1 MVAHSHQAQPVAQE
15 GSLFKQYH
23 LEMAPPEA
31 RALIKK
37 LESLDVVSKVVVE
50 NLLPEDKFRILVGF
64 SGVVDYRNALLIVHS
79 VMTQFFAS
87 RGGIFKDCHGD
98 EFHPA
103 FALLATQ

>member
-1 MVAHSHQAQPVAQE
+1 MESHLCPTGPTAQE

-23 LEMAPPEA
+23 LEMVLPEA
-31 RALIKK
+31 RVLIKR
-37 LESLDVVSKVVVE
+37 LESLDVVSEVVVE
-50 NLLPEDKFRILVGF
+50 NLPPEDKFRILVGF

-103 FALLATQ
+103 FALLTTH